1 MPWATRTI
9 ADSVTPQIYRIRLGD
24 LFMDGGMIKRA
35 VVSRRWVVFTAGLG
49 VIVSVGI
56 LWRYQLDLQ
65 AQQREAASERERR
78 LVAMRA
84 EAEAKAEAQRIQA
97 ERKAARVKSTER
109 VGQLYREI
117 DKLTHLGE
125 EVQTSLQQQPRRLA
139 SGVEQSPKAP

>member
-1 MPWATRTI
+1 MGKRDHRQFGHSSNLP
-9 ADSVTPQIYRIRLGD
+9 YRLGD
-24 LFMDGGMIKRA
+24 LFMDIGMIKRA
-35 VVSRRWVVFTAGLG
+35 AVSHRWLVLTAGLG

-56 LWRYQLDLQ
+56 LWRYQLEFQ
-65 AQQREAASERERR
+65 AQQRRAASERERR

-97 ERKAARVKSTER
+97 DRKAARVKSSER

-125 EVQTSLQQQPRRLA
+125 EVQTSLQQQPRRLG
-139 SGVEQSPKAP
+139 SSEE